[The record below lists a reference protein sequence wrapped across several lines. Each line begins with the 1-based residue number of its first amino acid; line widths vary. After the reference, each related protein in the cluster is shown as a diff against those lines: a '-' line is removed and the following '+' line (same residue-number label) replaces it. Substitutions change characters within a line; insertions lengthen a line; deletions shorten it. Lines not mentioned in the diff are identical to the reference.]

1 MKHKALIIVAGALVV
16 LAIVLLFLSQALA
29 ARKIPAMSRCQ
40 NKIVYTLDQSVDKKS
55 LQADCARRGGEFN
68 TCDSVCSKKG
78 EMVITVCAV
87 TCEFK

>member
-16 LAIVLLFLSQALA
+16 LAIVLLFLSQVLA

-40 NKIVYTLDQSVDKKS
+40 NKIVYTLDQAVDKTP
-55 LQADCARRGGEFN
+55 LRIDCVRRGGKFN
-68 TCDSVCSKKG
+68 TCGSVCSKKG